1 MGTALSSKSKCF
13 LTASIKSLRKMK
25 KNYLFFLFLSS
36 FYMLNAQ
43 LTVKVDGIKENDS
56 ITVIV
61 QKGAEQLH
69 KKYAK
74 YNNGNTSSVDFSLD
88 SGEWAVKLDATG
100 YTYPSQKVIEIP
112 TVTSVLFTLT
122 EASQG
127 NYSYNWVDDGSAA
140 GHSTQSY
147 IAEPTEIVVLNDT
160 VNVPIKKKKVYPDKN
175 SLDINI
181 ISKGYYIFKLSNGK
195 EQISKKVLK
204 R

>member
-1 MGTALSSKSKCF
+1 
-13 LTASIKSLRKMK
+13 MK